1 MIIFA
6 ADDPLVLNGTY
17 DREGYKPGERARIAK
32 ARQAEGRHGYVLDP
46 GYYVDGAGVP
56 RCRFCF
62 SDNGHYKT
70 DCFRKRS
77 ALMAKAPSKN
87 RHKVKA
93 PKSAAK
99 TAKPGRP
106 RAPRQQALITEAR
119 IKPLDDVA
127 ATIGDLRDQMN
138 ALRTD
143 EGEQLNIALK
153 LMRKHE
159 RTTWKHAG
167 VELVRVP
174 GEEKLRVRTSKE
186 KATAE
191 VEEEGVEVETGS
203 DDGAGAQAEA

>member
-1 MIIFA
+1 M
-6 ADDPLVLNGTY
+6 
-17 DREGYKPGERARIAK
+17 RA
-32 ARQAEGRHGYVLDP
+32 ERHGYVLDP
-46 GYYVDGAGVP
+46 GYYIDGAGVP

-70 DCFRKRS
+70 DCFTKRS

-87 RHKVKA
+87 RHKVK
-93 PKSAAK
+93 
-99 TAKPGRP
+99 TAKPAKAAKPARA
-106 RAPRQQALITEAR
+106 RAPRQQALISEAR

-138 ALRTD
+138 VLRQD
-143 EGEQLNIALK
+143 EGEQMNLALK

-191 VEEEGVEVETGS
+191 VEDEDERLEVETGEG
-203 DDGAGAQAEA
+203 GAGAQAEA